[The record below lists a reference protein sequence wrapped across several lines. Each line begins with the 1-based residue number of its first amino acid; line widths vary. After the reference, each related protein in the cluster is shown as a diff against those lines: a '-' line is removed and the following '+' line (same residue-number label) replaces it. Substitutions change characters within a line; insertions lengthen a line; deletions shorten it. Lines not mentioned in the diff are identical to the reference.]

1 MIRKALCALAA
12 FAALGLA
19 AAPAAATNLLLD
31 SSYETQGATTS
42 NYCYLGTDC
51 QAGVWSGTGS
61 GFQDQSNTA
70 WPGLTAPDGSK
81 YAFVQN
87 TGNLDQMFTALTS
100 GMYNVAAMVAGRPP
114 GCCAGNQ
121 SVNFL
126 IDNVIVGTVATVTGQ
141 PFMGISTSDFY
152 LTAGAHAF
160 SIQGLSTGGD
170 NTMFLDRVAVNS
182 VGGAVPEPAT
192 WAMMI
197 MGFGVIGV
205 SLRSRRRQTALA

>member
-1 MIRKALCALAA
+1 MIKKILGTIL
-12 FAALGLA
+12 AALGPLIAGPAMA
-19 AAPAAATNLLLD
+19 ANLLLD
-31 SSYETQGATTS
+31 SSFEGQGATVS
-42 NYCYLGTDC
+42 NYCYNGTDC
-51 QAGVWSGTGS
+51 PTGVWNGTGS

-100 GMYNVAAMVAGRPP
+100 GMANVTAMVAGRPP

-141 PFMGISTSDFY
+141 PFMGISTGDFY
-152 LTAGAHAF
+152 LAAGAHAF

-170 NTMFLDRVAVNS
+170 NTMFLDQVAVNS
-182 VGGAVPEPAT
+182 VGGVPEPAT
-192 WAMMI
+192 WAMMLI
-197 MGFGVIGV
+197 GFFAIG
-205 SLRSRRRQTALA
+205 STLRSKRGQTAFA